1 MSQENPTGSTR
12 VSWMI
17 GDSIIDLDTAIENTN
32 PSEFVNTTTTPFIHR
47 MWVSSPELG
56 NNSDSGNS
64 LSIGSGSVSE
74 ANDFADS
81 GSGGGIDLDEFET
94 ALSGLMPGNNY
105 TQNGG
110 NSTIDPPPYT
120 LWELINTGEGYLF
133 LGVLLT
139 AGELIITMFD

>member
-1 MSQENPTGSTR
+1 MSQENPTDSTR

-74 ANDFADS
+74 ANDLADS
-81 GSGGGIDLDEFET
+81 GSGGGIDLDEFEA

-110 NSTIDPPPYT
+110 NSTIDPPSYT

>member
-1 MSQENPTGSTR
+1 MSQENPTDSTR

-64 LSIGSGSVSE
+64 LSIGSDSVSE

-81 GSGGGIDLDEFET
+81 GQGGGIDLDEFEA

>member
-1 MSQENPTGSTR
+1 MSQENPTDSTR

-74 ANDFADS
+74 ANDLADS
-81 GSGGGIDLDEFET
+81 GSGGGIDLDEFEA
-94 ALSGLMPGNNY
+94 ALNGLMPGNNY

-110 NSTIDPPPYT
+110 NSTIDPPSYT

-139 AGELIITMFD
+139 AGESIITMFD

>member
-1 MSQENPTGSTR
+1 MSQENPTDSTR

-74 ANDFADS
+74 ANDLADS
-81 GSGGGIDLDEFET
+81 GSGGGIDLDEFEA
-94 ALSGLMPGNNY
+94 ALNGLMPGNNY

>member
-17 GDSIIDLDTAIENTN
+17 GDSVIDLDTVIENTN

-74 ANDFADS
+74 AHDFADS
-81 GSGGGIDLDEFET
+81 GSGGGIDLDEFEA
-94 ALSGLMPGNNY
+94 ALNGLMPGNNY

-139 AGELIITMFD
+139 AGESIITMFD

>member
-1 MSQENPTGSTR
+1 MSQENPTDSTR

-74 ANDFADS
+74 ANDLADS
-81 GSGGGIDLDEFET
+81 GSGGGIDLDEFEA
-94 ALSGLMPGNNY
+94 ALNGLMPGNNY

-110 NSTIDPPPYT
+110 NSTIDPPSYT

>member
-17 GDSIIDLDTAIENTN
+17 GDSVIDLDTAIENTN

-74 ANDFADS
+74 ANDLADS
-81 GSGGGIDLDEFET
+81 GSGGGIDLDEFEA
-94 ALSGLMPGNNY
+94 ALNGLMPGNNY

-120 LWELINTGEGYLF
+120 LWELINTGKGYLF